1 MPFKA
6 EVNNEFVISS
16 FLSKN
21 EWKELKEAKPSI
33 RMTCCNAPGH
43 MKRNMYGTQFF
54 AHNSI
59 GNCNYQPEST
69 EHIFLKDKIARIC
82 KENGY
87 DIVDIERRGTDWIAD
102 VYVEHKR
109 KKYVFEIQLSKIT
122 FDILKRRSEK
132 YISDG
137 IQPVWILKE
146 EDIEE
151 YCRTNRFGY
160 NHFHFTESNIHTT
173 CFKDCGILIS
183 SISNFNTILQEE
195 IKIDISNENSIT
207 LYNFISEIVSGKYI
221 RNYFSKCVSTSF
233 HDKFMSENKSERLS
247 KFFNIKS

>member
-6 EVNNEFVISS
+6 EVNEEFIISS
-16 FLSKN
+16 FLSEN
-21 EWKELKEAKPSI
+21 EWKELKKAKPSI

-43 MKRNMYGTQFF
+43 MKRNKYGTQFF

-87 DIVDIERRGTDWIAD
+87 DVVDVERRGADWIAD

-109 KKYVFEIQLSKIT
+109 KKYVFEVQLSKIT
-122 FDILKRRSEK
+122 FDILKGRNEK
-132 YISDG
+132 YIRDG

-146 EDIEE
+146 NDIEE

-160 NHFHFTESNIHTT
+160 NYLHFTESNIHTT
-173 CFKDCGILIS
+173 CFKDHGILIS
-183 SISNFNTILQEE
+183 SMNNFSTILQDK
-195 IKIDISNENSIT
+195 IKIDIFNENSIT
-207 LYNFISEIVSGKYI
+207 LDKFISGIVSGEYI
-221 RNYFSKCVSTSF
+221 RNYFSKHVLTSF
-233 HDKFMSENKSERLS
+233 HDRYMTENKSEKLS
-247 KFFNIKS
+247 KFFKISS